1 MDSGVGLTDALP
13 YTEDD
18 EEKINDNSAK
28 TFLNDYEILKLSLND
43 YKKTQPFK
51 KKPTISSYEDED
63 DDEDNIDV
71 DEDIEDENNIDV
83 DDFEDDEIKN
93 HGVQEGVIDN
103 NEDVD
108 EEDIYQVIDEDD
120 DDDDDDDD
128 TDDDSVNSTV
138 FTGGAKTNKN
148 KVVKQDKKMNNIQLD
163 IENNEDN
170 YYDDDNDE
178 QDDNYLQK
186 FDKEITKDYVMN
198 FHPECLNHNY
208 DEIKALSKVTRDE
221 FNIIIDPLHKTIP
234 FLTKYEKTRILGQR
248 SKQIECGAKP
258 LVKVPEN
265 VIDSYLIAELELEQ
279 KAIPFIIRRPI
290 PSGGSEYWN
299 LKDLEMIS
307 F

>member
-1 MDSGVGLTDALP
+1 MSDIEYNDFSDS
-13 YTEDD
+13 
-18 EEKINDNSAK
+18 NS
-28 TFLNDYEILKLSLND
+28 DGESLND

-51 KKPTISSYEDED
+51 KKPTITSYE
-63 DDEDNIDV
+63 
-71 DEDIEDENNIDV
+71 DEDIEDENNIET
-83 DDFEDDEIKN
+83 DDFEDENKN
-93 HGVQEGVIDN
+93 DGVPEDIDN
-103 NEDVD
+103 ND
-108 EEDIYQVIDEDD
+108 EEDTYEDIDDDTDKDEYEDGDDDEDEDD
-120 DDDDDDDD
+120 DDDEDA
-128 TDDDSVNSTV
+128 DSNT
-138 FTGGAKTNKN
+138 FTGGAKINKN
-148 KVVKQDKKMNNIQLD
+148 KKSKEEKKNNIKLD
-163 IENNEDN
+163 FENNEDT
-170 YYDDDNDE
+170 YYDDEDD

-208 DEIKALSKVTRDE
+208 DEIKALSKVTKDE

-248 SKQIECGAKP
+248 AKQIECGAKP

-265 VIDSYLIAELELEQ
+265 IIDSYVIAELELEQ

-299 LKDLEMIS
+299 LKDLEIIS

>member
-1 MDSGVGLTDALP
+1 MSDIENDDYSVLLDGSDSDG
-13 YTEDD
+13 
-18 EEKINDNSAK
+18 EEIEN
-28 TFLNDYEILKLSLND
+28 
-43 YKKTQPFK
+43 YKKPLNFVKNK
-51 KKPTISSYEDED
+51 KTNARPTISSYEDDDDDADDNGENDVNEDENKNDEDIEVGEHDDDDDEYADDNEVQDEDEADVDEEDDEED
-63 DDEDNIDV
+63 DDEDEE
-71 DEDIEDENNIDV
+71 DEDEDE
-83 DDFEDDEIKN
+83 
-93 HGVQEGVIDN
+93 DN
-103 NEDVD
+103 NAYANNDK
-108 EEDIYQVIDEDD
+108 
-120 DDDDDDDD
+120 
-128 TDDDSVNSTV
+128 VNNSNFKTK
-138 FTGGAKTNKN
+138 TGGAKKVKN
-148 KVVKQDKKMNNIQLD
+148 KLNQDKKQNIIYPD
-163 IENNEDN
+163 VENNDDN
-170 YYDDDNDE
+170 YYDDNDDE

-186 FDKEITKDYVMN
+186 FDKEITKNYIMN
-198 FHPECLNHNY
+198 FHQECLNHNY

>member
-1 MDSGVGLTDALP
+1 MSDIENDDYSVSLGDSDG
-13 YTEDD
+13 
-18 EEKINDNSAK
+18 EEIEN
-28 TFLNDYEILKLSLND
+28 
-43 YKKTQPFK
+43 YKKPLNFVKNK
-51 KKPTISSYEDED
+51 KTNARPTISSYEDDNDDADDNGENDINEDENKNDEDIEVGEHDDDDEYADDNEVQDEDEEDEDEDEDDEED
-63 DDEDNIDV
+63 DDED
-71 DEDIEDENNIDV
+71 EE
-83 DDFEDDEIKN
+83 
-93 HGVQEGVIDN
+93 
-103 NEDVD
+103 D
-108 EEDIYQVIDEDD
+108 EEDEDEDNNAYANND
-120 DDDDDDDD
+120 E
-128 TDDDSVNSTV
+128 VNNSNFKTK
-138 FTGGAKTNKN
+138 TGGAKKVKN
-148 KVVKQDKKMNNIQLD
+148 KLNQDKKQNIIYPDVDNND
-163 IENNEDN
+163 DN
-170 YYDDDNDE
+170 YYDDNDDE

-186 FDKEITKDYVMN
+186 FDKEITKNYIMN
-198 FHPECLNHNY
+198 FHQECLNHNY

>member
-1 MDSGVGLTDALP
+1 MSDIEYNDFSDS
-13 YTEDD
+13 
-18 EEKINDNSAK
+18 NS
-28 TFLNDYEILKLSLND
+28 DGESLND

-51 KKPTISSYEDED
+51 KKPTISSYEEEDNDED
-63 DDEDNIDV
+63 DINEI
-71 DEDIEDENNIDV
+71 DEDIEDENNIET
-83 DDFEDDEIKN
+83 DDFEDENKN
-93 HGVQEGVIDN
+93 DGLQEDIDN
-103 NEDVD
+103 ND
-108 EEDIYQVIDEDD
+108 EEDIYEGI
-120 DDDDDDDD
+120 DDD
-128 TDDDSVNSTV
+128 TDKDEYEDGDDDDEDEDDEEDVDSNT
-138 FTGGAKTNKN
+138 FTGGAKINKN
-148 KVVKQDKKMNNIQLD
+148 KKSKEDKKNNIKLD
-163 IENNEDN
+163 FENNADT
-170 YYDDDNDE
+170 YYDDEDD

-248 SKQIECGAKP
+248 AKQIECGAKP

-265 VIDSYLIAELELEQ
+265 IIDSYVIAELELEQ

-299 LKDLEMIS
+299 LKDLEIIS